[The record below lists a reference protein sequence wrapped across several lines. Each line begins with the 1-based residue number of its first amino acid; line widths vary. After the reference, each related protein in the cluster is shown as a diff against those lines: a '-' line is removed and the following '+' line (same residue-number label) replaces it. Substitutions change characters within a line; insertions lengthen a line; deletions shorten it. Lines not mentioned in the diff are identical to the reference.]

1 MDDQLG
7 WAKPF
12 IAMYAN
18 SPIATLILDRTLE
31 IQWENKAAKSGDS
44 LILPVKL
51 GRLSYPRKTK
61 WTIDMF
67 ASGKA
72 LYVG

>member
-1 MDDQLG
+1 MDDQIG

-31 IQWENKAAKSGDS
+31 IQWENKAAKSGGFADS
-44 LILPVKL
+44 SVKL